1 MLLTSVDFANILR
14 NMAYKRHLV
23 NLNKTQVNKLLFMC
37 YGVYLAFYKKRL
49 FSETPKAWPYGPVF
63 PNVYKQYSLYNV
75 PIYIDKEKNRA
86 FESDEKAKN
95 IFTQVVD
102 RFCRVSAYDLSMWS
116 HLPGG
121 PWHKTVYGI
130 NGDENSGWN
139 KEISDEL
146 IKNYFTKK

>member
-37 YGVYLAFYKKRL
+37 YGVYLAFYGEKL

-75 PIYIDKEKNRA
+75 PIYIDKGKNRA

-95 IFTQVVD
+95 IFTQIVD
-102 RFCRVSAYDLSMWS
+102 RFCRVSAFKSPIFSFIYIYRNI
-116 HLPGG
+116 
-121 PWHKTVYGI
+121 V
-130 NGDENSGWN
+130 
-139 KEISDEL
+139 
-146 IKNYFTKK
+146 